1 MNRQLDF
8 FLIQRIF
15 YQISPFLILPYIA
28 RIFGP
33 EGIGQIALAMA
44 TFVFF
49 NYFASLG
56 AATYGQKII
65 SDKNNKLK
73 KKYLLASD
81 ILISKTILCFL
92 PLILYLSYIIFFS
105 ESPIK
110 ILLIILVFDLMLNS
124 IDTTWFHYA
133 LKNFKIVSIC
143 LIISRIISII
153 LIYTYVDNI
162 NDTYLYLIFLS
173 VPNFLAYVYILCKS
187 KIILKLNN
195 LNLNKIFKHLKI
207 FFTIGFALSGMLFIA
222 YSDKLMLYFF
232 TNSYSI
238 LGFYD
243 QINKFIMLPMGIT
256 MALST
261 FSITFYNKKNYN
273 NNLVNSLLN
282 LNILFT
288 FTYFILLFFNGDQ
301 IIFYFLGD
309 KFKDMLTPLVIYSY
323 ILPIKSINI
332 FILSSVMIKE
342 GKYILVS
349 KLIYT
354 ALILNILANFFL
366 IPKFE
371 LCGAIYSSIISEIYL
386 FFMLLY
392 FNSEKFLQNKY
403 LNLTMLII
411 LQFILIFSVNLLF
424 ENEKILKLIF
434 SCIIGSPII
443 LVYYFMFRVKKIA
456 L

>member
-65 SDKNNKLK
+65 SDENNKLR

-110 ILLIILVFDLMLNS
+110 ILLIILVLDLMVNS
-124 IDTTWFHYA
+124 IDTSWFHYA
-133 LKNFKIVSIC
+133 LKKFKTVSIC
-143 LIISRIISII
+143 LIISRIISMI
-153 LIYTYVDNI
+153 LIYTYVDNT

-195 LNLNKIFKHLKI
+195 LNLNKIFKNLK
-207 FFTIGFALSGMLFIA
+207 FFFKIGLALSGMLLIA

-288 FTYFILLFFNGDQ
+288 FTYFL
-301 IIFYFLGD
+301 
-309 KFKDMLTPLVIYSY
+309 
-323 ILPIKSINI
+323 
-332 FILSSVMIKE
+332 
-342 GKYILVS
+342 
-349 KLIYT
+349 
-354 ALILNILANFFL
+354 
-366 IPKFE
+366 
-371 LCGAIYSSIISEIYL
+371 
-386 FFMLLY
+386 
-392 FNSEKFLQNKY
+392 
-403 LNLTMLII
+403 
-411 LQFILIFSVNLLF
+411 
-424 ENEKILKLIF
+424 
-434 SCIIGSPII
+434 
-443 LVYYFMFRVKKIA
+443 
-456 L
+456 

>member
-33 EGIGQIALAMA
+33 EGIGQIALAMSI
-44 TFVFF
+44 FVFF

-195 LNLNKIFKHLKI
+195 LNL
-207 FFTIGFALSGMLFIA
+207 SR
-222 YSDKLMLYFF
+222 
-232 TNSYSI
+232 
-238 LGFYD
+238 
-243 QINKFIMLPMGIT
+243 
-256 MALST
+256 
-261 FSITFYNKKNYN
+261 
-273 NNLVNSLLN
+273 
-282 LNILFT
+282 
-288 FTYFILLFFNGDQ
+288 
-301 IIFYFLGD
+301 
-309 KFKDMLTPLVIYSY
+309 
-323 ILPIKSINI
+323 
-332 FILSSVMIKE
+332 
-342 GKYILVS
+342 
-349 KLIYT
+349 
-354 ALILNILANFFL
+354 ILN
-366 IPKFE
+366 
-371 LCGAIYSSIISEIYL
+371 
-386 FFMLLY
+386 
-392 FNSEKFLQNKY
+392 
-403 LNLTMLII
+403 
-411 LQFILIFSVNLLF
+411 
-424 ENEKILKLIF
+424 
-434 SCIIGSPII
+434 
-443 LVYYFMFRVKKIA
+443 
-456 L
+456 